1 MTPDQPK
8 EPKLPVFGG
17 RKTFQLSWAICGFL
31 RTNGRA
37 TAMKVS
43 TAANFTNTTAELKFA
58 DSLMPTIRMAV
69 TPRMARKATKLKDAV
84 ACGKGARWSG
94 VRPEALTGA
103 HLPSYW
109 GHCVTG

>member
-8 EPKLPVFGG
+8 EPKLPVFSG

-37 TAMKVS
+37 TAMNVR

-58 DSLMPTIRMAV
+58 DSLIPMMRMAV
-69 TPRMARKATKLKDAV
+69 TPSIARKAPRLKEAV
-84 ACGKGARWSG
+84 AWGSPASWWHLGPR
-94 VRPEALTGA
+94 
-103 HLPSYW
+103 HLPAPI
-109 GHCVTG
+109 GPDTGPI